1 MLDWI
6 TQRGVTPIGLDIG
19 SSSIKMVQFSTGGAL
34 SVIASGQYALPDDLT
49 PRDEQYR
56 AVVIEGIG
64 KLLESSPFRGRQVVA
79 TVPNRMLQFKNIRL
93 PQMPPA
99 DQAEAVQWE
108 AVERFQLEDKQAV
121 VQYLNAGEVRH
132 GQDTKDEVILMAAMQ
147 QSIDDH
153 THMLVDAGLQLTA
166 LEPMPIAVA
175 RSFARLLRREADRN
189 EVRVCVEI
197 GRSGSNVIILR
208 GSRVM
213 FFKPVEIGG
222 TQINNAVAEHL
233 DLSVADATELRSKLA
248 AAGDDEQCDTEQL
261 FGSTRRENVRRA
273 VFEAVRPIIGDLAN
287 EVGLCLR
294 YYSVTFRGQRPN
306 QVLLTGGE
314 SHDPTFQTLM
324 GEQLEADVQMFD
336 PLDGIDL
343 SSDQVAIERRGRRTE
358 WTVATGLALR
368 PAASAAARL
377 RGAA

>member
-6 TQRGVTPIGLDIG
+6 RQRGVTPIGLDIG
-19 SSSIKMVQFSTGGAL
+19 SSSIKMVQLSTGGNL
-34 SVIASGQYALPDDLT
+34 SVVASGQYALPEDVL
-49 PRDEQYR
+49 PNDESYR
-56 AVVIEGIG
+56 SVVIEGIG
-64 KLLESSPFRGRQVVA
+64 KLFESSPFKGRQVVA
-79 TVPNRMLQFKNIRL
+79 TVPNRILQYKNVRM

-99 DQAEAVQWE
+99 EQAEAVQWE
-108 AVERFQLEDKQAV
+108 AVERFQLDDKPAT

-132 GQDTKDEVILMAAMQ
+132 GQDVKDEVILMAAMQ
-147 QSIDDH
+147 QAIDDH
-153 THMLVDAGLQLTA
+153 TRMLVDAGLDLIA

-175 RSFARLLRREADRN
+175 RSFARLLRREADQN

-213 FFKPVEIGG
+213 FFKPVDIGG

-233 DLSVADATELRSKLA
+233 DLSVADAAELRRKLA
-248 AAGDDEQCDTEQL
+248 EAGEDETPDTEQL

-324 GEQLEADVQMFD
+324 GDQLEADVQLFD

-343 SSDQVAIERRGRRTE
+343 SSNQVAIERRGRRTE
-358 WTVATGLALR
+358 WTVAAGLAFR
-368 PAASAAARL
+368 PPVSAAARL